1 MTLNKTCLGKIAFIE
16 SLLGKLNDQV
26 LGAPIAETD
35 ADEDTSEARL
45 FKAREME
52 STFEDA
58 KEAFARWQGTGSKLK
73 ENFNELTSV
82 KTVKDKNTEETR
94 EDRGGRRQRHEDKGS
109 MTDTKSLKPDMLETT
124 MP

>member
-1 MTLNKTCLGKIAFIE
+1 MTKDANPKVTDLHENLQGNLKDVDARWECETQIRIIVTLNKTGLGKIAFIE

-52 STFEDA
+52 STFEDT
-58 KEAFARWQGTGSKLK
+58 KEAFTRW
-73 ENFNELTSV
+73 
-82 KTVKDKNTEETR
+82 
-94 EDRGGRRQRHEDKGS
+94 
-109 MTDTKSLKPDMLETT
+109 
-124 MP
+124 